1 MNQAFKIS
9 VRVTDDKLAAFLSI
23 QGDEKNYP
31 DYQRILNELHN
42 QGIRHGIDEGKI
54 RQLAAAKKPVQEL
67 LIARGQSL
75 SRGEDAQLIWYIDLN
90 SNSGGT
96 AFKTLKKQKQVS
108 EGQELVAKLPA
119 TDGKPEIKVTGES
132 RYAPGNDIALP
143 RGKNTMVS
151 EDGLTLYSQIDGYLV
166 AENNLLSVDNV
177 YRIHGNI
184 DLNTGNIKYNG
195 TVIIDGDVRSSY
207 RVYATDSIY
216 IDGTV
221 EAANIYSQNG
231 DVVIRRGVLG
241 RGRANI
247 LAGGQINAG
256 FIQDATVGA
265 KKDVIVERYVIN
277 SGISSGGRVVLKKN
291 EGLIRG
297 GKIHA
302 DEGVEAI
309 EIGSDQSRDTEIIV
323 SSNDYYKMDSRK
335 WEIKKAEETLMNHV
349 NTIKRRVEFL
359 RLLEQR
365 LKRLSPEKQNE
376 LNEASDELNS
386 KMSQLEAL
394 RMQEQLIDSERNREE
409 TSKTVIVRGILHKG
423 LKIGIGNKE
432 VFVDKNM
439 FNVRYFRRG
448 DQIIFEENDKKQD
461 S

>member
-1 MNQAFKIS
+1 
-9 VRVTDDKLAAFLSI
+9 RLTDDRLAAFLTI
-23 QGDEKNYP
+23 QGDERNFP
-31 DYQRILNELHN
+31 DYQRVTNELHHA
-42 QGIRHGIDEGKI
+42 GIRYGIDENKL
-54 RQLAAAKKPVQEL
+54 RQIIAAKKAVQDI
-67 LIARGQSL
+67 LIARGQPL

-90 SNSGGT
+90 NAGSGSP
-96 AFKTLKKQKQVS
+96 FKTLKKHKQVT

-119 TDGKPEIKVTGES
+119 TDGKPEIKVTGET
-132 RYAPGNDIALP
+132 RVVPGDDIPLP

-151 EDGLTLYSQIDGYLV
+151 EDGLTLYSQIDGYIV
-166 AENNLLSVDNV
+166 SENNLLAVDNV
-177 YRIHGNI
+177 YRVHGNI

-195 TVIIDGDVRSSY
+195 TVIIDGDVRSGY

-231 DVVIRRGVLG
+231 DVVIRHGVLG

-265 KKDVIVERYVIN
+265 KKDVIIDRYILN
-277 SGISSGGRVVLKKN
+277 SGISSGGRVILKKN

-309 EIGSDQSRDTEIIV
+309 ELGSDQSKDTEVIV
-323 SSNDYYKMDSRK
+323 SSNDYYEMDSRK

-394 RMQEQLIDSERNREE
+394 RMQEQLIDNERNREE
-409 TSKTVIVRGILHKG
+409 TSKTVIIRGVLHKG
-423 LKIGIGNKE
+423 VKIGIGNKE
-432 VFVDKNM
+432 VLVDKNM
-439 FNVRYFRRG
+439 FNVRYIRRG
-448 DQIIFEENDKKQD
+448 DQIFAEEIEKKQD